1 MNRQELKEKCSN
13 IVELIDETNN
23 SNVYD
28 NIITFFQ
35 LTSELHDKLEEI
47 QEIPIKQKDPSIWMR
62 LFNRKKAKQI
72 DGKLGELGRQKLGLC
87 QTISNC
93 GRSSYGYNRTNVGEQ
108 ITKNNVYFGG
118 IFGLNTLPVVK
129 WEECREP
136 KVAIQM
142 TSFMKSHKAGFELTN
157 WF

>member
-1 MNRQELKEKCSN
+1 MEKQELKEKCSA
-13 IVELIDETNN
+13 IVDLIEQTDN

-28 NIITFFQ
+28 NIITFFEY
-35 LTSELHDKLEEI
+35 TSELHDRLGEI
-47 QEIPIKQKDPSIWMR
+47 QEIPIKQKGPSTWMR
-62 LFNRKKAKQI
+62 LFNHKKAKELDKQ
-72 DGKLGELGRQKLGLC
+72 LAELGRQKLGLC
-87 QTISNC
+87 QSISHT
-93 GRSSYGYNRTNVGEQ
+93 GRSEYWNNRSQKGEKV
-108 ITKNNVYFGG
+108 TKHNVYFGG